1 LLAFGYSSK
10 VLFHLTTS
18 LRTNTFFPLQVD
30 MSIIESF
37 AQGGRAAITTRVYP
51 QVAND
56 ANSRVVVF
64 NNGTLPV
71 TLRQLDA
78 YHIEGVSFRTLY

>member
-1 LLAFGYSSK
+1 
-10 VLFHLTTS
+10 
-18 LRTNTFFPLQVD
+18 

-64 NNGTLPV
+64 NNGTAPV
-71 TLRQLDA
+71 KLLQLDA
-78 YHIEGVSFRTLY
+78 YHIGAVKFNQLF